1 MAVFGAEKQNQTFN
15 TALNALVTETSK
27 LDALRI
33 QVDKLS
39 IPLGQAIAYFT
50 NLNAQNIEF
59 IDYIGNQS
67 VDASVTSR
75 FIAYTSFLQSK
86 ERAGIERAVASG
98 QVASGKFSD
107 KTFAKFKRL
116 IIVQEIYNRVFL
128 TQATPSQIELFN
140 ETMNSQTVQTVQ
152 GMRDVILAGGLTGE
166 FNGLTG
172 EKWFTAIT
180 KKINLLK
187 AIENNLSQSLL
198 EAISELETQSAN
210 NMWVV
215 GGAAI
220 FCLILVGW
228 LSFAIISSISNSFAL
243 IISRMDAL
251 AHGDLDVELPEI
263 ANNEIGQMLKSVQLF
278 KDSAIEKQ
286 NLEQDQ
292 ANDKQKAELDKRE
305 MMNQLAN
312 DFDANLGGIVETVAQ
327 ASQDLE
333 TTAESMSS
341 ISKITSEN
349 AENVSS
355 ASNVANSNVQSVAAA
370 SEEMSHSIAEI
381 NAHVTSASQASK
393 DAVTEVGKT
402 SVEMKLLAK
411 TVEKIGGVV
420 TLISSI
426 AEQTNLLALNATI
439 ESARAGEAGR
449 GFAVVAAEVKD
460 LASKTSAATEE
471 ISLHIHDIERV
482 ANQAILSM
490 DGIENAIGKV
500 EDISSTITHAMVEQ
514 AKATAE
520 ISENAQLAAQGT
532 REVSDNISEVTD
544 ASGRANSASQE
555 VMKSAREL
563 IAQSDLLK
571 FEVKKFTEEVRVS
584 G

>member
-1 MAVFGAEKQNQTFN
+1 MFGAEKQNQTFN